1 MPGQV
6 PLRRGIIGTTRDI
19 PGLTT
24 GDSFPHLR
32 FVRRAA
38 DNAAREHGMLTF
50 IIWQLKGAGVRG
62 GPIYGVTDEAKQAP
76 GLPTVLK
83 GTGNESD

>member
-1 MPGQV
+1 
-6 PLRRGIIGTTRDI
+6 
-19 PGLTT
+19 
-24 GDSFPHLR
+24 
-32 FVRRAA
+32 
-38 DNAAREHGMLTF
+38 MLTF

-76 GLPTVLK
+76 GLPTVPK